1 MKTIVAVMAWRRRF
15 HSLARPLAFTVFA
28 LPGIACAQEAS
39 SAMRVY
45 TLADFLRFAPTSAM
59 DMLNQV
65 PGFAVRNDDDQ
76 GRGLGQVTT
85 NVLINGERPSS
96 KSQSVFDQLNRIT
109 SENVERIE
117 IVDGATLKIP
127 GLSGQVANV
136 ITKTGAISGR
146 YQYRTIHRPKY
157 ARPMWGAGE
166 ISVNGSSPGLEW
178 NAAFNHGAGRGAAGG
193 SANLMDG
200 TGTVTEW
207 RDMRQQFIG
216 EFPKLSGN
224 VKWRSAGGTVAN
236 VNASVNGDY
245 TDNSLD
251 EARDLVAV
259 DAVDYYRD
267 FDNRNRGDGHELG
280 GDLDFALG
288 PGRLKL
294 IGLDRL
300 NSREVTQNVLQI
312 FSDGS
317 PTTGTRFSSESES
330 SERIGRSEYSW
341 DAWGGNWQLAAE
353 AAFNKLEQGSQ
364 LFNLASDGG
373 YEEVALPLSSGEVT
387 EDRYEMVLTHSRT
400 FANGVSMQ
408 LGAGGET
415 SELAQSGPG
424 GLTRDFFRP
433 KGSLSLAWKPY
444 DGLDLSLK
452 IARSVGQLSFGDFL
466 ASMSLQ
472 QGNRNAGN
480 VELKPTQSWTTDIG
494 IKRDLGAWGSTTLT
508 LFGRLHDDYIDV
520 IPLPGGGE
528 SSGNIDTARLYG
540 VTWNNT
546 INFDPMRWRGGN
558 GLRLTANVTI
568 EDSEVEDP
576 LTGKRRSFSG
586 HFDRRANFTLRR
598 DIPASNWAWGVGL
611 EYVHAQPAFRIA
623 QISKDYEGPAYT
635 FAFIEH
641 KDVFGMIVNLNVFNV
656 TDGRWIFHRTVYT
669 DRRDNSPV
677 LFIENRNL
685 SVQPIFRLQITG
697 TF

>member
-1 MKTIVAVMAWRRRF
+1 MKTTVAAAALRRL
-15 HSLARPLAFTVFA
+15 SRPLAFAVLA
-28 LPGIACAQEAS
+28 LPALAYPQDAAT
-39 SAMRVY
+39 AMRVY
-45 TLADFLRFAPTSAM
+45 TLADFLRFAPTNAM

-96 KSQSVFDQLNRIT
+96 KSQSVFDQLGRIT

-136 ITKTGAISGR
+136 ITKSGGISGR

-157 ARPMWGAGE
+157 AEPMWGAGE
-166 ISVNGSSPGLEW
+166 VSINGSNPGLEW
-178 NAAFNHGAGRGAAGG
+178 NAAFTHGAGRGAAGG
-193 SANLMDG
+193 SGNLMDG
-200 TGTVTEW
+200 SGTVTEW
-207 RDMRQQFIG
+207 RDTLLQFNG

-236 VNASVNGDY
+236 LNASYNRNY

-251 EARDLVAV
+251 EDRDLVA
-259 DAVDYYRD
+259 AGAIDYFRD
-267 FDNRNRGDGHELG
+267 FDNSNRGDGHEVG
-280 GDLDFALG
+280 GDIDFAFG

-300 NSREVTQNVLQI
+300 NNNEVSQNVLQI
-312 FSDGS
+312 FADAS
-317 PTTGTRFSSESES
+317 PTTGTRFASESES
-330 SERIGRSEYSW
+330 GERIGRGEYSW
-341 DAWGGNWQLAAE
+341 AAWGGDWQLATE
-353 AAFNKLEQGSQ
+353 AAFNRLEQGSQ
-364 LFNLASDGG
+364 LFNRTPDGG
-373 YEEVALPLSSGEVT
+373 YTEVPLPRSSGEVT
-387 EDRYEMVLTHSRT
+387 EDRYEMILTHSRT
-400 FANGVSMQ
+400 FASGISMQ
-408 LGAGGET
+408 LGAGGEV

-466 ASMSLQ
+466 ASVSLQ

-508 LFGRLHDDYIDV
+508 LYGRWHDDYIDV

-528 SSGNIDTARLYG
+528 SSGNIDSARLYG
-540 VTWNNT
+540 LTWNST
-546 INFDPMRWRGGN
+546 INFDRLPGQRWDGV
-558 GLRLTANVTI
+558 RLTANITL

-576 LTGKRRSFSG
+576 LTDSPRSFSG

-598 DIPASNWAWGVGL
+598 DIPASSWAWGVGL
-611 EYVHAQPAFRIA
+611 EYTHAQPAYRLA
-623 QISKDYEGPAYT
+623 QVSKDYEGPAYT

-641 KDVFGMIVNLNVFNV
+641 KDVFGMIVNFQVFNLS
-656 TDGRWIFHRTVYT
+656 DGRAIFHRTVYA
-669 DRRDNSPV
+669 DRRNNSPV

-685 SVQPIFRLQITG
+685 SVQPIIRLQVTG